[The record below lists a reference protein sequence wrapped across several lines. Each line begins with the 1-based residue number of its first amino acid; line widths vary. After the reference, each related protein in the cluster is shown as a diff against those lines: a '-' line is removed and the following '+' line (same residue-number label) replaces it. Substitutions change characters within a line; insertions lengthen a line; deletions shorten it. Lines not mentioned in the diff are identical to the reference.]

1 MALFPD
7 LAPALPE
14 IFLACASMG
23 LLMVGV
29 FRGAGSLRLVSG
41 LTVAAFVVTGL
52 LLLQEPGTR
61 NVTFNGLFVADLYG
75 IYAKLLILI
84 ASSLAVI
91 LSVNYLEKER
101 VDRFEYPVLI
111 ALATL
116 GMLAMVS
123 ANDLISLYMGLELQS
138 LALYVL
144 AAFKRDVARSTEA
157 GLKYFVL
164 GALSSGLL
172 LYGASLVYGFAGTT
186 SFDKLATVLAG
197 AEGAPS
203 VGVIIGMVFVAA
215 GLAFKISAVPFH
227 MWTPDVYEGAPT
239 SVTAFFAVAPKV
251 AAITLFI
258 RVLAGPFGDL
268 LVQWQQVIQFCAAAS
283 MIIGAL
289 GAIQQKNV
297 KRLMAYSSIGHIGY
311 ALVGLSAGSAE
322 GVRGVLI
329 YMSIYLATNVG
340 VFAIILSMRQSGR
353 AVEEIADLAG
363 LSKTHPKMAFA
374 MAVFMWSLA
383 GVPPAAGFWGKWAVF
398 LPAIQAGL
406 YPLTIIGVI
415 ASGISCF
422 YYLRVIKGMYF
433 DDVTEPLDRP
443 TRTAGLVVAGTA
455 LFVFPVYIVFLSPI
469 TTGAAAAAA
478 ALFGAR

>member
-1 MALFPD
+1 MATFPD

-14 IFLACASMG
+14 IFLACASMA
-23 LLMVGV
+23 LLMIGV
-29 FRGAGSLRLVSG
+29 FRGEGSLRLVSW
-41 LTVAAFVVTGL
+41 LTVASFIATGF
-52 LLLQEPGTR
+52 LLLQGPEGR
-61 NVTFNGLFVADLYG
+61 AVTFNGLFVSDSFG
-75 IYAKLLILI
+75 TFAKLLILI

-101 VDRFEYPVLI
+101 VARFEYPVLI

-123 ANDLISLYMGLELQS
+123 ANDLISLYVGLELQS
-138 LALYVL
+138 LALYVI
-144 AAFKRDVARSTEA
+144 ASFKRDVAKSTEA

-186 SFDKLATVLAG
+186 SFDKLAAVLEGG
-197 AEGAPS
+197 AS
-203 VGVIIGMVFVAA
+203 VGVVIGMVFVAA

-258 RVLAGPFGDL
+258 RVLVGPFGDL
-268 LVQWQQVIQFCAAAS
+268 AMQWQQVIQFCAGAS

-289 GAIQQKNV
+289 GAIQQKNI

-311 ALVGLSAGSAE
+311 ALVGLSAGSEE

-329 YMSIYLATNVG
+329 YMAIYLAMNVG
-340 VFAIILSMRQSGR
+340 VFAVILSMRQSGR
-353 AVEEIADLAG
+353 AVEEVADLAG
-363 LSKTHPKMAFA
+363 LSKTHPMLAFA

-406 YPLTIIGVI
+406 YPLAIVGVI

-422 YYLRVIKGMYF
+422 YYLRVIKAMYF

-443 TRTAGLVVAGTA
+443 TPTAGFVVAGAA
-455 LFVFPVYIVFLSPI
+455 LFVFPVYIFFLSPI
-469 TTGAAAAAA
+469 TSGAAAAAA

>member
-1 MALFPD
+1 MATIPD

-14 IFLACASMG
+14 IFLACASMA
-23 LLMVGV
+23 LLMIGV
-29 FRGAGSLRLVSG
+29 FRGDGSLRLVSW
-41 LTVAAFVVTGL
+41 LTVASFIGTGFL
-52 LLLQEPGTR
+52 VLQGPEGR
-61 NVTFNGLFVADLYG
+61 SVTFNGLFVADSFG
-75 IYAKLLILI
+75 AFAKLLILI

-101 VDRFEYPVLI
+101 VARFEYPVLI

-123 ANDLISLYMGLELQS
+123 ANDLISLYVGLELQS
-138 LALYVL
+138 LALYVI
-144 AAFKRDVARSTEA
+144 ASFKRDVAKSTEA

-172 LYGASLVYGFAGTT
+172 LYGSSLVYGFAGTT
-186 SFDKLATVLAG
+186 SFDKLAAVL
-197 AEGAPS
+197 EGMPS
-203 VGVIIGMVFVAA
+203 MGVVIGMVFVAS

-258 RVLAGPFGDL
+258 RVLVGPFGDL
-268 LVQWQQVIQFCAAAS
+268 VAQWQQVIQFCAAAS

-289 GAIQQKNV
+289 GAIQQKNI

-311 ALVGLSAGSAE
+311 ALVGLSAGSVE

-329 YMSIYLATNVG
+329 YMAIYLAMNVG
-340 VFAIILSMRQSGR
+340 VFAVILSMRQSGR
-353 AVEEIADLAG
+353 AVEEVADLAG
-363 LSKTHPKMAFA
+363 LSKTHPMLAFA

-398 LPAIQAGL
+398 LPAVQAGL

-422 YYLRVIKGMYF
+422 YYLRVIKAMYF

-443 TRTAGLVVAGTA
+443 TPTAGFVVAGAA
-455 LFVFPVYIVFLSPI
+455 LFVFPVYIFFLSPI